1 MMNLPA
7 LWRAYRDRIDAL
19 SLRERVL
26 IFLAAAAVMVGGLF
40 NSLIAPVMAER
51 TKNVSI
57 IQTQLEQIGVWN
69 SELESLARQKAS
81 DPTGAGK
88 SERLSAARL
97 QLEQLERELVQRRQ
111 QLVPPERMNRL
122 LHSILSGQAGL
133 KLSQFETVE
142 ASLVEG
148 SGLQG
153 GAAMYRHGVDLVVT
167 GSYADVV
174 AYLARL
180 EKVPERI
187 FWGNLEMTAE
197 YPVTTL
203 KMSLFTYSLE
213 KSWLSL

>member
-1 MMNLPA
+1 MNFAA
-7 LWRAYRDRIDAL
+7 LWRTYCVRIDAL

-26 IFLAAAAVMVGGLF
+26 IFLAAAAVMVGALF
-40 NSLIAPVMAER
+40 NALIAPAMAER
-51 TKNVSI
+51 ARSVSI

-69 SELESLARQKAS
+69 NELEALARQKAA

-88 SERLSAARL
+88 SERLNAARL

-122 LHSILSGQAGL
+122 LHSILSRQAGL
-133 KLSQFETVE
+133 KLTQFETLD

-153 GAAMYRHGVDLVVT
+153 GSAMYRHGVDLVVT

-180 EKVPERI
+180 EKVPEKI
-187 FWGNLEMTAE
+187 FWGNLELTAE
-197 YPVTTL
+197 YPLTTL